1 MYQALYRKYRPRCFG
16 DVTGQDHIT
25 QTLREQMKSGR
36 LSHAYLFV
44 GTRGTGKTTCAKI
57 LSRAVN
63 CQSPVDGDACNKCAS
78 CIGIENGSI
87 LDVLELDAASNNGV
101 DNIRALREEA
111 VYTPALVKKRI
122 YIVDEVHMLSTS
134 AFNALLKILEEPP
147 EHLIFILA
155 TTELH
160 KVPAT
165 IMSRCQRFMFK
176 RISADAITARLN
188 DIAEKEGITLTD
200 DASKKLASLADGS
213 MRDAISLFDQCA
225 SGSVVDI
232 ECILDTIGLAGQQE
246 VSRLADA
253 IADRDIN
260 AALDILDNLY
270 KDGRDMVSL
279 LNELAALMRDLLVF
293 KLSPKSP
300 LVAAGRD
307 SAELSMLSEK
317 FCSERL
323 FFSLELIREAVYNLT
338 RSGAIRLTTEMCLIR
353 MCDERLS
360 DDTTAIL
367 SRVTRL
373 EEQGIGNGEL
383 RIENGEQNA
392 VNGELRVRGRGA
404 HCASATGEL
413 ESKPETKPEPEI
425 KSKSISEPDVSTE
438 SEIESQPESEPEPKS
453 EPETEHKSE
462 PNIDSE
468 SDDFWTDILKQLES
482 EPSLYAVVSNKD
494 RVWAELKEGFI
505 TIRASDQFTVNQLE
519 MDMFLNPLKD
529 AAKKAL
535 GRETVIRIEM
545 GTRDSSKDSGA
556 DKLDALRAFDN
567 VQFE

>member
-1 MYQALYRKYRPRCFG
+1 MYQALYRKYRPRCFS

-25 QTLREQMKSGR
+25 QTLREQMKNGR

-63 CQSPVDGDACNKCAS
+63 CQSPVDGDACNSCAS

-176 RISADAITARLN
+176 RISADSISARLN
-188 DIAEKEGITLTD
+188 EIAAKEDITLTD
-200 DASKKLASLADGS
+200 EASKKLALLADGS

-225 SGSVVDI
+225 SAATVDI
-232 ECILDTIGLAGQQE
+232 ERILDTIGLAGQQE
-246 VSRLADA
+246 VLRLAFA
-253 IADRDIN
+253 ISDRNISVT
-260 AALDILDNLY
+260 LDILDGLY

-279 LNELAALMRDLLVF
+279 LNELGALMRDLLVYR
-293 KLSPKSP
+293 LSPNSP
-300 LVAAGRD
+300 LIAAGRD
-307 SAELSMLSEK
+307 QRELAELSEK
-317 FCSERL
+317 FSPERI
-323 FFSLELIREAVYNLT
+323 FFSLELLREAVYNLT
-338 RSGAIRLTTEMCLIR
+338 RSGSIRLTTEMCLVK

-360 DDTTAIL
+360 DDTSAIL
-367 SRVTRL
+367 SRVTKL
-373 EEQGIGNGEL
+373 EEHGVGNAELGIE
-383 RIENGEQNA
+383 
-392 VNGELRVRGRGA
+392 NGELRVRGRGA
-404 HCASATGEL
+404 HCASAMGEL
-413 ESKPETKPEPEI
+413 ESKPEIKPELEI
-425 KSKSISEPDVSTE
+425 KPESTSEPDVSIE
-438 SEIESQPESEPEPKS
+438 SEIEFQPKSETEPKS
-453 EPETEHKSE
+453 EPD
-462 PNIDSE
+462 IDSE
-468 SDDFWTDILKQLES
+468 SDDFWAAILKQLEN
-482 EPSLYAVVSNKD
+482 EPSLYAVVNSED
-494 RVWAELKEGFI
+494 RVWAELNEGI
-505 TIRASDQFTVNQLE
+505 IIVRADNQFTVNQLQ
-519 MDMFLNPLKD
+519 MDMFLNPLKE
-529 AAKKAL
+529 AALKAL
-535 GRETVIRIEM
+535 GREVIIRIEL
-545 GTRDSSKDSGA
+545 GIRDSNKETKK
-556 DKLDALRAFDN
+556 DKLDFLRAFDN